1 MSDKAKIRRD
11 FGVEYEI
18 PAMYI
23 LDAKFYTGSTSN
35 KYMVRIVKYT
45 RPKNSKKFCVHSNV
59 KVENVR
65 SLRVDIK
72 KKEDLTLRELYGE
85 NQFKYLTLELLTF
98 KNGYL
103 KLVKYAY
110 LKSSNFALIEFSPN
124 GK

>member
-1 MSDKAKIRRD
+1 MSNYSAGQDDKHDHGHDHVQGPSGEMSDKAKIRRD

-65 SLRVDIK
+65 SSRVDIK

-85 NQFKYLTLELLTF
+85 N
-98 KNGYL
+98 
-103 KLVKYAY
+103 
-110 LKSSNFALIEFSPN
+110 
-124 GK
+124 

>member
-45 RPKNSKKFCVHSNV
+45 RPKNSKKFCIHSNI
-59 KVENVR
+59 NNGR
-65 SLRVDIK
+65 SLRVEIK
-72 KKEDLTLRELYGE
+72 KKENLTLRELYGE
-85 NQFKYLTLELLTF
+85 N
-98 KNGYL
+98 
-103 KLVKYAY
+103 
-110 LKSSNFALIEFSPN
+110 
-124 GK
+124 